1 MWQGKVG
8 GKGITDSE
16 ITDSVAM
23 LAYFCIAAS
32 VSAYVVPPT
41 CPRGITRVARCDA
54 PLMRSAKEEARR
66 QSALVTGINWPPRT
80 PPTPGKGY
88 FFFQGPTP
96 KTAYQK
102 DLPSFF
108 STENFADI
116 EIKPVQIALAGTSFL
131 SLALILAGLNAP
143 MTDAP
148 KPKVEA
154 PKIELKAPSIS
165 LPKLEKKEAPP
176 RPLRRR
182 RRRRRG
188 DAGAGS
194 GAAAGSRP
202 SAPRRRRRRRP
213 RPRRPRRHHRRRRR
227 RRPRRLP
234 RRSPRP
240 RPRPRRRRRRR
251 PLRRRRRRRRRPR
264 STWTM
269 ARRLRPMSCA
279 RSSRARR
286 RRSIR
291 EREMVMLFFSRR
303 SPRAPKGQLAAPA

>member
-1 MWQGKVG
+1 
-8 GKGITDSE
+8 
-16 ITDSVAM
+16 M

-176 RPLRRR
+176 KAAPKKEAPKAKETPAPAPAPPAP
-182 RRRRRG
+182 
-188 DAGAGS
+188 DPPP
-194 GAAAGSRP
+194 GAAAAAA
-202 SAPRRRRRRRP
+202 APAP
-213 RPRRPRRHHRRRRR
+213 PPRRHRRRRRR

-251 PLRRRRRRRRRPR
+251 PLRRRRGRRRRPR
-264 STWTM
+264 STRTM